1 MVSNEHN
8 SPNGSVHESDLPD
21 GAVPRYARNRNGRGP
36 VRIELGK
43 LFDRLPPAAPEAEM
57 ALLGCMILDH
67 QVIGDVV
74 TIVRTGDDFSRPA
87 HSAVFTALVELWNQ
101 HNAGD
106 ITILNQVLVD
116 RGISQDIGGVEYLLT
131 LAESVPVSTNATHY
145 ARIVA
150 EKAVLRRLIGASG
163 EILQQAYANPE
174 DVRQALDRAEGLILA
189 VQQASERN
197 ECVALPALLVETMAD
212 IERRS
217 EGQAVTG
224 LTSGFRDLDDMLSG
238 LQAGEMIVL
247 AARPSMGKTAFALN
261 VAEQVGLRGVPV
273 GMFSMEM
280 SRQQLAQR
288 MMCSRAEIDSHRLR
302 RNMIGKDDFYRLQRA
317 MGELERTSIQIDD
330 TAGLSVLEL
339 RAKARRMAAK
349 HGVQLLII
357 DYLQLM
363 SGTSRESRQQ
373 EVSEISRGVKALAR
387 ELNIP
392 VMCLSQLNR
401 AAETREDHRPRLSD
415 LRESGSIE
423 QDADVVMMLHRE
435 DYYRAHDPE
444 YQSTNVAEVIIAKQ
458 RNGPTGTVKLTWSS
472 ACTKFRDHAPEAG
485 ATVHQQAAPALTHTQ
500 AFRKTT
506 EQLRLSREK
515 QHQSNGGTDELGGI
529 PI

>member
-1 MVSNEHN
+1 M
-8 SPNGSVHESDLPD
+8 
-21 GAVPRYARNRNGRGP
+21 PRYARNRNGRGP

-116 RGISQDIGGVEYLLT
+116 RGISQDIGGVEYLLQ

-238 LQAGEMIVL
+238 LQASEMIVL
-247 AARPSMGKTAFALN
+247 AARPSMGKNPRTAGRRACGPFRPSA
-261 VAEQVGLRGVPV
+261 
-273 GMFSMEM
+273 SSI
-280 SRQQLAQR
+280 SRPPSVCAAR
-288 MMCSRAEIDSHRLR
+288 SSRTGRSTCRRWPTRAWTTKPRLR
-302 RNMIGKDDFYRLQRA
+302 PSNTSTGR
-317 MGELERTSIQIDD
+317 RTSRR
-330 TAGLSVLEL
+330 TAADQPWKHEAVVSVHLPA
-339 RAKARRMAAK
+339 RA
-349 HGVQLLII
+349 G
-357 DYLQLM
+357 
-363 SGTSRESRQQ
+363 
-373 EVSEISRGVKALAR
+373 
-387 ELNIP
+387 
-392 VMCLSQLNR
+392 
-401 AAETREDHRPRLSD
+401 RL
-415 LRESGSIE
+415 
-423 QDADVVMMLHRE
+423 V
-435 DYYRAHDPE
+435 
-444 YQSTNVAEVIIAKQ
+444 
-458 RNGPTGTVKLTWSS
+458 
-472 ACTKFRDHAPEAG
+472 
-485 ATVHQQAAPALTHTQ
+485 
-500 AFRKTT
+500 
-506 EQLRLSREK
+506 
-515 QHQSNGGTDELGGI
+515 
-529 PI
+529 